1 MILNNTNNIEKGINY
16 ALITTQEKYDLLKKD
31 YYEYIDYTVK
41 AMAQQEKLLNMVQG
55 FLTSQDN
62 ILSKLKEEEGA
73 DNGSL

>member
-1 MILNNTNNIEKGINY
+1 MHYVKKYIE
-16 ALITTQEKYDLLKKD
+16 ALDTSEITTQEKYDLLKKD

>member
-1 MILNNTNNIEKGINY
+1 MHYVKKYIK
-16 ALITTQEKYDLLKKD
+16 ALDEAEITTQEKYDLLKKD

-41 AMAQQEKLLNMVQG
+41 AMAQQERMLNMVQG

-73 DNGSL
+73 DNGDI